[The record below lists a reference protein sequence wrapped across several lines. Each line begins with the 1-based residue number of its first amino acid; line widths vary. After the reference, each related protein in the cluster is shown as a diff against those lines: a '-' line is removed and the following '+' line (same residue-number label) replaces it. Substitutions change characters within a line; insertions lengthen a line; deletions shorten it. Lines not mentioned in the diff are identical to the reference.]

1 MFRERPARLTDHGW
15 TIAAGALA
23 GVAAGWYLAW
33 RRHRSVLGPPIDL
46 ASLEERVVDAFL
58 DDPLLSQRP
67 IEVAALADGIIEVSG
82 AVRTE
87 HEADRAV
94 HAAERVPGVTT
105 VLNRLD
111 VELARSHL
119 AETRRRFEAG
129 APELTETRWYGIR
142 VGTGQRRQGAETDP
156 DRPDD
161 KLILVSRALG
171 VNRAVEQTSEGT
183 SKLAPGVEGHTT
195 VPAAPT
201 DRGLAGFAPHRRL
214 GNVPE
219 EPLQELNPA
228 SGIHENVKK
237 GTELTL
243 EEAGLEE
250 EAEGRGR
257 EERG

>member
-1 MFRERPARLTDHGW
+1 M
-15 TIAAGALA
+15 IAAGALA
-23 GVAAGWYLAW
+23 GVAAGGWLTW

-46 ASLEERVVDAFL
+46 AGLEERVVDAFL
-58 DDPLLSQRP
+58 EDPLLSQRP
-67 IEVAALADGIIEVSG
+67 IEIAALADGIVELTG

-111 VELARSHL
+111 IDLLRSHL

-129 APELTETRWYGIR
+129 APELTETHWYGIR
-142 VGTGQRRQGAETDP
+142 VGTGRRRQGAETDP

-161 KLILVSRALG
+161 RVSLVSRALG
-171 VNRAVEQTSEGT
+171 VNRVTEQTSEGT

-201 DRGLAGFAPHRRL
+201 DRGLAEFAPHRRL

-219 EPLQELNPA
+219 EPLQDLNPD

-243 EEAGLEE
+243 EETGLGE
-250 EAEGRGR
+250 EAEEGGGEQRG
-257 EERG
+257 